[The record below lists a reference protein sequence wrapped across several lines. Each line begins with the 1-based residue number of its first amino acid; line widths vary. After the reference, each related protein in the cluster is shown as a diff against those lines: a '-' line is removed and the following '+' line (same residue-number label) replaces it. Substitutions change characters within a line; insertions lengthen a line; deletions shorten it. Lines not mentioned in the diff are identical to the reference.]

1 MKMKS
6 IFNKKILIA
15 IATISSLSLQSCL
28 DDDDN
33 YAMRFPN
40 ALVTVKTDADQTVF
54 LQLDDKTTLLPT
66 NMTKSPYGEKEV
78 RALVN
83 YKEVDEPSDIYTQ
96 AVHINWIDSILTK
109 PIAPDLGEEN
119 DTVYGTDP
127 VEIVNDWVTIAEDGY
142 LTLRFRTQQGDYQT
156 KHFVNLLLSE
166 NPENPYEVEFR
177 HNAKGDIYGRYAD
190 VVLHGGGHI
199 HIHILGPPM
208 LGTGHELAAEVVGI
222 GLAVHGILGTHL
234 QNEVQLLLGVD
245 AVGIVDIAVGAGH
258 ISDLGAQLSGLLH
271 DAPCHVAV
279 AGQGDALALDGV
291 ALVLEDLLQIV
302 DSAVAGGLRADQG
315 ATVAEALAGE
325 DAVLPSALQA
335 AILAEQVADLTA
347 AHAHVAG
354 GDVHVRPNVAVQSR
368 HEALAEAHDLGV
380 GLAGGI
386 KVGAALGTADG

>member
-54 LQLDDKTTLLPT
+54 LQLD
-66 NMTKSPYGEKEV
+66 
-78 RALVN
+78 
-83 YKEVDEPSDIYTQ
+83 
-96 AVHINWIDSILTK
+96 
-109 PIAPDLGEEN
+109 EEN

-190 VVLHGGGHI
+190 
-199 HIHILGPPM
+199 
-208 LGTGHELAAEVVGI
+208 
-222 GLAVHGILGTHL
+222 GL
-234 QNEVQLLLGVD
+234 
-245 AVGIVDIAVGAGH
+245 
-258 ISDLGAQLSGLLH
+258 
-271 DAPCHVAV
+271 VAFKL
-279 AGQGDALALDGV
+279 DALPDTEGKTVKLKLKWKSFSGEKSAEFDYCTRKSVTPESPAITSVRNSLN
-291 ALVLEDLLQIV
+291 LQ
-302 DSAVAGGLRADQG
+302 
-315 ATVAEALAGE
+315 
-325 DAVLPSALQA
+325 
-335 AILAEQVADLTA
+335 
-347 AHAHVAG
+347 
-354 GDVHVRPNVAVQSR
+354 
-368 HEALAEAHDLGV
+368 
-380 GLAGGI
+380 
-386 KVGAALGTADG
+386 